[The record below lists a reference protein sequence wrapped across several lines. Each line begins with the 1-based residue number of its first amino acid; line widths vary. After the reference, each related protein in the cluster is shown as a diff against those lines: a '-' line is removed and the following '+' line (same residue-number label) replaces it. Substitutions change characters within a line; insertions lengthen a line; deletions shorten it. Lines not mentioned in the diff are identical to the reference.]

1 MNFVKFLRTSFLQNT
16 SGRLLLKRHLKVGAK
31 ICHLEIPQKNF
42 MKAISLIQNKALTK
56 QKALLNLTIE
66 TIEKGVQYVQS

>member
-1 MNFVKFLRTSFLQNT
+1 
-16 SGRLLLKRHLKVGAK
+16 
-31 ICHLEIPQKNF
+31 